1 MHPGHDLVGS
11 AVVGR
16 VSGRTGRKA
25 HDKEIPR
32 KPIFERKKKREEKR
46 EKRKKR
52 KLQDVRK
59 QRRKGLRQDKEMSRS
74 PEGEGRRIN
83 SKRQKH
89 RGTKKFSLR

>member
-1 MHPGHDLVGS
+1 LHPGHDLVGS

-32 KPIFERKKKREEKR
+32 KPIFERKKKREER

-59 QRRKGLRQDKEMSRS
+59 QRRKGLRQDKEMSWS
-74 PEGEGRRIN
+74 PEGEGR
-83 SKRQKH
+83 STVAQKSFH
-89 RGTKKFSLR
+89 